1 MTIERMGPMDAWF
14 LDAEEDGVNHMSV
27 LSFIFL
33 EGPPPPYEDLLRLVA
48 SKLPQLRRY
57 RQVIRTMPLRLSRPI
72 WIDDG
77 HFDLEYHV
85 RQTAL
90 PQPGDEATLEKLVS
104 RVLSERMD
112 RTRPLWEL
120 WSVEGLADGRWV
132 LIVKLHHAMVDG
144 VSGGDMVSILLDR
157 SRRPERPP
165 AVAWSPAPGPSTAD
179 LVADTVSNVIRSPAQ
194 LARNALSAVQAPRE
208 SVETAIALP
217 AVFVPWWVVSGR
229 WASRGG
235 SASSLNG
242 PIGPSRRF
250 TRTSYSFEDVKR
262 VRSIIGG
269 TINDIVVATAAS
281 GFRHLLASRGEPLEG
296 KVVRVIVPIALH
308 ARDAKGTAIA
318 AGVYEN
324 RVTGVIA
331 DLPVGVEDPVERAL
345 LIRDQLAALKA
356 SKQGAAGDTITK
368 LAGFA
373 PATFLALGQRATA
386 QLHQGRVNSVVSNVP
401 GPQVP
406 LYALGRKVLAI
417 HPAPP
422 VFPVGARTGVAVFSY
437 HGNLHFG
444 INADYSTVPD
454 VHALRDGIHLGLTGL
469 LTATAGL
476 SPAAG

>member
-27 LSFIFL
+27 LSCIFL

-85 RQTAL
+85 RQAAL
-90 PQPGDEATLEKLVS
+90 PQPGDEAALEKLVS
-104 RVLSERMD
+104 HVLSERMD

-179 LVADTVSNVIRSPAQ
+179 LVADTVSNVIRSPVQ

-217 AVFVPWWVVSGR
+217 A
-229 WASRGG
+229 
-235 SASSLNG
+235 
-242 PIGPSRRF
+242 
-250 TRTSYSFEDVKR
+250 
-262 VRSIIGG
+262 
-269 TINDIVVATAAS
+269 
-281 GFRHLLASRGEPLEG
+281 
-296 KVVRVIVPIALH
+296 
-308 ARDAKGTAIA
+308 AKGTAIA
-318 AGVYEN
+318 TGVYEN

-331 DLPVGVEDPVERAL
+331 DLPVGVEDPVERAR

-373 PATFLALGQRATA
+373 PATFLALGQRAAA
-386 QLHQGRVNSVVSNVP
+386 QLNQGRVNSVVSNVP

-406 LYALGRKVLAI
+406 LYALGHKILAI

-437 HGNLHFG
+437 NGNLHFG

-454 VHALRDGIHLGLTGL
+454 VHALRDGIHLGLTEL

-476 SPAAG
+476 PSAAG